1 MTNKMKTIKN
11 SIAVAVL
18 LLACTCTTYAQK
30 GELKFDLNYNY
41 SLPLGSFKNDI
52 ISKGSP
58 SGVTGSLQYYINNR
72 WAVGLGSGFQ
82 YYEEKNP
89 RALYSVSKTQTV
101 SAVLSN
107 SIDATPVIAKATFKP
122 LADKGFVQPYITAG
136 VGASIVN
143 YNQYLG
149 EFTNTSKNSA
159 SFTAQAGAGVMI
171 PFGRLSQSGVQI
183 GADYSY
189 IPYNN
194 FGYKNLNTLN
204 LHAGIFI
211 PLR

>member
-1 MTNKMKTIKN
+1 MDKSMKTIKY
-11 SIAVAVL
+11 SLAVAVL
-18 LLACTCTTYAQK
+18 LLVGTCATYAQK
-30 GELKFDLNYNY
+30 GLLKFDLNYNY
-41 SLPLGSFKNDI
+41 SLPLGSFKNDL

-58 SGVTGSLQYYINNR
+58 SGVMGSLQYYINNK

-82 YYEEKNP
+82 YYEEKNQ
-89 RALYSVSKTQTV
+89 RALYSLSKTQTV
-101 SAVLSN
+101 SAVLTN
-107 SIDATPVIAKATFKP
+107 TVDATPVIAKTTFKP
-122 LADKGFVQPYITAG
+122 LADKGFVQPYITVGA
-136 VGASIVN
+136 GASIIN

-159 SFTAQAGAGVMI
+159 SFTAQGGAGVMI
-171 PFGRLSQSGVQI
+171 PFGRLSESGVQI

-189 IPYNN
+189 VPYNN

-204 LHAGIFI
+204 FHAGIFI

>member
-1 MTNKMKTIKN
+1 MDNNMKTIKN
-11 SIAVAVL
+11 SVAVAVL
-18 LLACTCTTYAQK
+18 LLVCVRTAHAQK

-52 ISKGSP
+52 INKNSP
-58 SGVTGSLQYYINNR
+58 AGVKGSLQYYITNK

-82 YYEEKNP
+82 YFEQKYP
-89 RALYSVSKTQTV
+89 RALYSFSKTQTV
-101 SAVLSN
+101 SAVLTN
-107 SIDATPVIAKATFKP
+107 EIDATPVIAKATFKP
-122 LADKGFVQPYITAG
+122 LADKGFVQPYITVGA
-136 VGASIVN
+136 GASIVN

-149 EFTNTSKNSA
+149 EFTNSSRNSA
-159 SFTAQAGAGVMI
+159 SFTAQGGAGVII
-171 PFGRLSQSGVQI
+171 PFGKLSESGFQI